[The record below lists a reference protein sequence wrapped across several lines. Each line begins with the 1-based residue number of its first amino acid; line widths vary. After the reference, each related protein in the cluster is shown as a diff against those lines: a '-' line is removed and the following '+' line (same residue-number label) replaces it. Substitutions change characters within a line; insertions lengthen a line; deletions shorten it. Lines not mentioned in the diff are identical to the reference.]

1 MVRMAVRL
9 GVPLESLTSLD
20 ALLHP
25 DVVEKVID
33 AYWQK
38 NGEEPKTGII
48 DLGWKLLRMAR
59 ETGCLDQ
66 AALDRLDEISAA
78 LENSIAARD

>member
-1 MVRMAVRL
+1 MRL
-9 GVPLESLTSLD
+9 DVPIESLSSLG

-25 DVVEKVID
+25 NLVEKVID

-38 NGEEPKTGII
+38 NGEEPKTGTI
-48 DLGWKLLRMAR
+48 DLGKKVLRMAR

-66 AALDRLDEISAA
+66 AALDRAGLPQ
-78 LENSIAARD
+78 L